1 VSDLIHDAEAAIVAI
16 ETAAERLAKAVRA
29 EMELE
34 DYRPIVKSQA
44 IRRLMATENPETGK
58 PHSASSAEKVCET
71 DAEYS
76 AHRRDQYAAVVETI
90 RARAGYEVAKRRADL
105 VIALIDVDLLRA
117 GAIR

>member
-1 VSDLIHDAEAAIVAI
+1 VTDLIRDAEEAIVAI
-16 ETAAERLAKAVRA
+16 ETAAARLAVAVRA

-34 DYRPIVKSQA
+34 DFRPIVKSQA

-58 PHSASSAEKVCET
+58 PHSASSAEKIVET

-90 RARAGYEVAKRRADL
+90 RARGEFEASRRKADL
-105 VIALIDVDLLRA
+105 AVALCEVTVALGGQR
-117 GAIR
+117 